1 MAEPVSKEDIELHP
15 WLNSWNKAEA
25 DLKIDLL
32 RARIME
38 LDNLVGTASVIIVV
52 MLMFFVVII
61 LMYLLDSG
69 LSINPKDVV
78 GLVKQVTGK

>member
-1 MAEPVSKEDIELHP
+1 
-15 WLNSWNKAEA
+15 
-25 DLKIDLL
+25 
-32 RARIME
+32 ME